1 MATAKRLQPF
11 GTTVFTEM
19 TDLAHRHDAIDLG
32 QGYPNFDGPDFVK
45 AAAIEAIEA
54 GRNQYAHMAG
64 DPELN
69 AAIAARF
76 SADTGLHINPET
88 EVTVTS
94 GCTEALAAAFLGILE
109 PGDEVIIFEPYYDA
123 YPVDTA
129 LADAVPRY
137 VTLRPPEF
145 RLPEDE
151 LRATFGDRTRAIVVN
166 TPHNPTG
173 RVFDRSE
180 LELIAELCQRHDAI
194 AITDEVYE
202 RMAYEGEHL
211 SLAAF
216 DGMWE
221 RTTTLSSLGKSF
233 SLTGW
238 KIGWAVAPPPLTN
251 AIRAAHQF
259 LTFALPT
266 PLQIGAAAAL
276 RAPQSYYDDLLASY
290 RAKRDLLSA
299 GLNDAGFEVYV
310 PEGTYF
316 ILADHTGFGF
326 ADDVTFARHL
336 VEHIGV
342 ASIPPSAFYH
352 DPRDGADLIRF
363 SFCKTTETLTEAIAR
378 LQRLASG

>member
-11 GTTVFTEM
+11 GTTIFAEM
-19 TDLAHRHDAIDLG
+19 TDLAYRHDAIDLG

-45 AAAIEAIEA
+45 AAAMEAIKA
-54 GRNQYAHMAG
+54 GRNQYARMAG
-64 DPELN
+64 EPELN
-69 AAIAARF
+69 TAIAARF
-76 SADTGLHINPET
+76 SADTGIHVDPEA

-94 GCTEALAAAFLGILE
+94 GCTEALASAFLGILE
-109 PGDEVIIFEPYYDA
+109 PGDEVIIIEPYYDA

-151 LRATFGDRTRAIVVN
+151 LRAAFGDRTRAIVVN

-211 SLAAF
+211 ALAAF

-221 RTTTLSSLGKSF
+221 RTATLSSLGKSF

-238 KIGWAVAPPPLTN
+238 KIGWAIAPPALSN

-266 PLQIGAAAAL
+266 PLQLGAAAAL

-290 RAKRDLLSA
+290 RAKRDLLCE
-299 GLNDAGFEVYV
+299 GLNDAGFEVYM

-316 ILADHTGFGF
+316 MLADHTQFGF

-336 VEHIGV
+336 VEHVGV
-342 ASIPPSAFYH
+342 ASIPPSAFYN
-352 DPRDGADLIRF
+352 DPEDGADLIRF

-378 LQRLASG
+378 LQRLVSG